1 MTRSAVQHSQAPQM
15 TAATWGMLMV
25 LGLVWGGSFFFAGYA
40 VREIGPL
47 TLTALRVATAAAA
60 LWIWLFATGYRVPL
74 DARLWGAFAVMGLLN
89 NAIPF
94 SLIFWGQTE
103 IASGLASILNA
114 TTPLFTVVL
123 AHALTAD
130 EKMTPG
136 KIGGVLFGLFG
147 VAVIMG
153 PDAIAGL
160 GAAFLA
166 QAAILGAA
174 LSYAFAGIF
183 GRRFKERPPAV
194 TACGQVTMSSLM
206 MAPVAFLVENPF
218 AGAMPGP
225 MTWAAIVALGTV
237 STAFAYILYFHILK
251 VAGATNVLVVTF
263 LVPVSAI
270 ILGVLFLGEMLLARH
285 LTGMALI
292 GVGLVVMDGRLT
304 RRFGL
309 ANPMGRQKTE

>member
-40 VREIGPL
+40 VREIGLL
-47 TLTALRVATAAAA
+47 TLTALRVAIAAAA

-225 MTWAAIVALGTV
+225 MIWAAIVALGTV

-270 ILGVLFLGEMLLARH
+270 ILGVLFLGEMLLV
-285 LTGMALI
+285 I
-292 GVGLVVMDGRLT
+292 W
-304 RRFGL
+304 
-309 ANPMGRQKTE
+309 N

>member
-1 MTRSAVQHSQAPQM
+1 M

-25 LGLVWGGSFFFAGYA
+25 LGIVWGGSFFFAGYA
-40 VREIGPL
+40 VREVGPL
-47 TLTALRVATAAAA
+47 TLTALRVGIAAVA
-60 LWIWLFATGYRVPL
+60 LWIWVGATGLRVPF
-74 DARLWGAFAVMGLLN
+74 DARLWGAFAVMGMLN

-103 IASGLASILNA
+103 ISSGLASILNA

-123 AHALTAD
+123 AHGLTTD
-130 EKMTPG
+130 EKITVG
-136 KIGGVLFGLFG
+136 KVGGVLFGLVG

-153 PDAIAGL
+153 PDAVAGL

-183 GRRFKERPPAV
+183 GRRFRERPPAV
-194 TACGQVTMSSLM
+194 TACGQVIMSSLM
-206 MAPVAFLVENPF
+206 MVPVALVAEDPLS
-218 AGAMPGP
+218 GAMPGF
-225 MTWAAIVALGTV
+225 MTWAAIVALGIV

-270 ILGVLFLGEMLLARH
+270 VLGVLFLDEVLLVRHLAGMLL
-285 LTGMALI
+285 I
-292 GVGLVVMDGRLT
+292 GLGLAVMDGRLT
-304 RRFGL
+304 RRFASGIPWG
-309 ANPMGRQKTE
+309 AKNT

>member
-1 MTRSAVQHSQAPQM
+1 MTRSSAQHPQAPQM
-15 TAATWGMLMV
+15 TAAAWGLLVV
-25 LGLVWGGSFFFAGYA
+25 LGFVWGGSFFFAGYA
-40 VREIGPL
+40 VREVGPL
-47 TLTALRVATAAAA
+47 TLTALRVGIAAVA
-60 LWIWLFATGYRVPL
+60 LWVWVIASGHRVPL
-74 DARLWGAFAVMGLLN
+74 DNRLWGAFAMMGLLN
-89 NAIPF
+89 NAVPF

-123 AHALTAD
+123 AHGLTAD
-130 EKMTPG
+130 EKMTAG
-136 KIGGVLFGLFG
+136 KAGGVLFGLLG

-153 PDAIAGL
+153 PDAVAGL
-160 GAAFLA
+160 GGAFLA

-183 GRRFKERPPAV
+183 GRRFKERTPAV

-206 MAPVAFLVENPF
+206 MAPIAFITEDPL

-225 MTWAAIVALGTV
+225 LTWAAIVALGIV

-270 ILGVLFLGEMLLARH
+270 ILGVLFLGEILLARH

-304 RRFGL
+304 RRL
-309 ANPMGRQKTE
+309 VSRAQ

>member
-1 MTRSAVQHSQAPQM
+1 MTRSTAQSRQAPQM

-25 LGLVWGGSFFFAGYA
+25 LGFVWGGSFFFAGYA

-47 TLTALRVATAAAA
+47 TLTALRVAIAAAA

-74 DARLWGAFAVMGLLN
+74 DARLWGAFVVMGLLN

-123 AHALTAD
+123 AHGLTAD
-130 EKMTPG
+130 EKMTMP
-136 KIGGVLFGLFG
+136 KIGGVLFGLVG
-147 VAVIMG
+147 VAAIMG
-153 PDAIAGL
+153 PDAVAGL

-183 GRRFKERPPAV
+183 GRRFRDRPPAV

-206 MAPVAFLVENPF
+206 MAPVAFVVENPLV
-218 AGAMPGP
+218 GAMPGP
-225 MTWAAIVALGTV
+225 MTWVAIVALGTV

-270 ILGVLFLGEMLLARH
+270 VLGVVFLGESLLVRH

-292 GVGLVVMDGRLT
+292 GFGLVVMDGRLA
-304 RRFGL
+304 RWL
-309 ANPMGRQKTE
+309 ASRSQGAVG